1 MTTDF
6 ALWKAIFRMPSSLK
20 AELLNYAEYLLAK
33 QAQSAPADSGQQYG
47 FGCWSGKVSMAA
59 DFDAPLDDMKDYM

>member
-33 QAQSAPADSGQQYG
+33 QTQQASAESDQQYG
-47 FGCWSGKVSMAA
+47 LGCWSGKVSMAA

>member
-33 QAQSAPADSGQQYG
+33 QDQQPTVELEQQYG
-47 FGCWSGKVSMAA
+47 FGCWSGKVVMTA
-59 DFDAPLDDMKDYM
+59 DFDAPLEDMKDYM

>member
-1 MTTDF
+1 VTIDF

-33 QAQSAPADSGQQYG
+33 HTQQEQPEAKQQYG
-47 FGCWSGKVSMAA
+47 FGCWSGKVVMTA
-59 DFDAPLDDMKDYM
+59 DFDAPLEDMKD